1 MFDCEKKGIV
11 STIEFLSEEKI
22 KFTGAGETT
31 AQALRPAIF
40 NLKNTRIGF
49 LAYNAYPMDWIVL
62 KEDQPAIAFYDSS
75 RAIEAVEKLKKKADV
90 VIVSLHWG
98 DEYRQKPNSRQIKI
112 AHQLIDAGAD
122 LILGHHP
129 HVLQPI
135 EEYKDGVVVY
145 SLGNF
150 VFDQRKSATR
160 KSVIF
165 RAKLSKK
172 GVEEFSTLPV
182 QITDYRPC
190 LVKEKAGK
198 EEVAADISTDK
209 TD

>member
-1 MFDCEKKGIV
+1 M
-11 STIEFLSEEKI
+11 
-22 KFTGAGETT
+22 
-31 AQALRPAIF
+31 
-40 NLKNTRIGF
+40 KNTRIGF

-62 KEDQPAIAFYDSS
+62 KKDQPAIAFYDSS
-75 RAIEAVEKLKKKADV
+75 RAIEAVENLKKKADV

-98 DEYRQKPNSRQIKI
+98 NEYHKKPNRRQKRI

-135 EEYKDGVVVY
+135 EEYQNGIIVY

-150 VFDQRKSATR
+150 VFDQRKKETR
-160 KSVIF
+160 KSMRF
-165 RAKLSKK
+165 RAMLSTQ

-190 LVKEKAGK
+190 LVKEIAGK
-198 EEVAADISTDK
+198 EEISADLSTDE